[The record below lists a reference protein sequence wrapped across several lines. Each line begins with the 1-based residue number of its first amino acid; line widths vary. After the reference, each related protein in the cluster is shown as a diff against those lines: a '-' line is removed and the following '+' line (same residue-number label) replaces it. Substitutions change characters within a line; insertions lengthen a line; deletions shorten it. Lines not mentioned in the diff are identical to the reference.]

1 MRQESFL
8 GERKLRLRRSLGG
21 LGVGV
26 ACPMCVKALQ
36 NCEKSYIIAE
46 IVNKS
51 NRREV
56 AMRKIGL
63 VGGMYRASVD
73 S

>member
-1 MRQESFL
+1 MIESL
-8 GERKLRLRRSLGG
+8 KM
-21 LGVGV
+21 
-26 ACPMCVKALQ
+26 P
-36 NCEKSYIIAE
+36 YIIAE

-73 S
+73 SKC